1 MINLKK
7 KAEKKKMKKKH
18 AILAITLGALLLGF
32 IPAVVANGKVVERP
46 LDDWLDA
53 NYAAFPWGEEN
64 WAFSDF
70 VSPYTWLVAKMGFP
84 FPKAGIGPFVNDMVY
99 ENSLVV
105 GDTIIS
111 GKVKERELDTGEAL
125 ITLHLDVK
133 NAPLTVY
140 DIYEFLFYCRGWAP
154 EPQAVLGEG
163 IDGYI
168 DYKVLVKFIIPEP
181 GAPLPDCFAIYDNY
195 ISVNIHGIGYG
206 TLTEHAVEL
215 GFAENAGAMGMLKL
229 HQIAL
234 FKPDFKEDHPKYDP
248 FYGDL
253 WPVETVEIFEL

>member
-1 MINLKK
+1 
-7 KAEKKKMKKKH
+7 MKKKN
-18 AILAITLGALLLGF
+18 AILAITIGALLLVF
-32 IPAVVANGKVVERP
+32 IPAVVANEQVVERP

-64 WAFSDF
+64 WVINDF
-70 VSPYTWLVAKMGFP
+70 VSPYSWLVAKLGFP
-84 FPKAGIGPFVNDMVY
+84 WPKAGFYPWVNDMVY
-99 ENSLVV
+99 ENSLVA

-111 GKVKERELDTGEAL
+111 GKIKERVLNTGEAL

-140 DIYEFLFYCRGWAP
+140 DIYELLFYCRGWAP
-154 EPQAVLGEG
+154 EVQAVLGEG

-168 DYKVLVKFIIPEP
+168 DYKVLIKFIIPYP
-181 GAPLPDCFAIYDNY
+181 GASLPDTFVVYDNY

-215 GFAENAGAMGMLKL
+215 GFAENAGSMGMLLL
-229 HQIAL
+229 HEIAL
-234 FKPDFKEDHPKYDP
+234 YKPDFKEDHPKYDP
-248 FYGDL
+248 YFGDL
-253 WPVETVEIFEL
+253 WPVETIEIFEL